1 MAGAV
6 DERDMSIVDTLK
18 KLLLQPPATR
28 PRETSLVYVYLP
40 EAIEPDIR
48 FSRYESPLEAE
59 LQLSG
64 LGWVSGGGSLL
75 SAELP
80 DGSQEIL
87 HVGVDV
93 DALDVSR
100 VRELLRINLPELG
113 CPAGTRLLYEEQGR
127 DLQDEFDGRQWNLA
141 QSQPAATPD

>member
-64 LGWVSGGGSLL
+64 LGWVSGG
-75 SAELP
+75 
-80 DGSQEIL
+80 
-87 HVGVDV
+87 
-93 DALDVSR
+93 
-100 VRELLRINLPELG
+100 VRYSVRN
-113 CPAGTRLLYEEQGR
+113 CQTAHKKSCT
-127 DLQDEFDGRQWNLA
+127 
-141 QSQPAATPD
+141 